1 MYFMESGRLEMR
13 VHYDDT
19 RDLLYLRLDDR
30 KHDVVNRRISED
42 VVLDI
47 GEDDRIIGIEILDA
61 SRHVT
66 LEKLFPVEYQI
77 RKGAV

>member
-13 VHYDDT
+13 VYYDDT

-42 VVLDI
+42 VILDI

-61 SRHVT
+61 SKHVT

-77 RKGAV
+77 RKVAV

>member
-1 MYFMESGRLEMR
+1 MR
-13 VHYDDT
+13 VYYDDKT
-19 RDLLYLRLDDR
+19 DLLYLRLDDR

-61 SRHVT
+61 SKHVS
-66 LEKLFPVEYQI
+66 LEKLLPVEYQVP
-77 RKGAV
+77 KVAV

>member
-1 MYFMESGRLEMR
+1 MR

-77 RKGAV
+77 RKGAVCDS

>member
-1 MYFMESGRLEMR
+1 MR
-13 VHYDDT
+13 VYYDDKT
-19 RDLLYLRLDDR
+19 DLLYLRLDDR

-61 SRHVT
+61 SKHVS
-66 LEKLFPVEYQI
+66 LEKLLPVEYQVP
-77 RKGAV
+77 KLAV